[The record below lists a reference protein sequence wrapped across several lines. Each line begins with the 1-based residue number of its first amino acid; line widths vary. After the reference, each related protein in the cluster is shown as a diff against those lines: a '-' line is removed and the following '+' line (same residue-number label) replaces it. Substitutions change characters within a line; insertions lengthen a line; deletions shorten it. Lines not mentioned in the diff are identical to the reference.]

1 LYLRSREAARIFGR
15 RPFSQHAGHPK
26 VIDFNSQTKPN
37 TMGCRLFLANASRK
51 TPFIAAKYKY
61 LRGLFI
67 PAVSEG
73 KKRTTK
79 V

>member
-1 LYLRSREAARIFGR
+1 
-15 RPFSQHAGHPK
+15 
-26 VIDFNSQTKPN
+26 
-37 TMGCRLFLANASRK
+37 MGCRLFLANASRK

-61 LRGLFI
+61 LRGLFM